1 MSVGYYYSFCLG
13 ALGDI
18 DGLADENEVGWMKI
32 ICNGAAQEIASGTW
46 LADYISQ
53 LGLDVSSVAV
63 ECDGKILTRE
73 EYASHALRDGSVLEL
88 IRFVGGG

>member
-1 MSVGYYYSFCLG
+1 MSVGYYYPLCRGGLKRYY
-13 ALGDI
+13 
-18 DGLADENEVGWMKI
+18 GLADANEAGWMKI
-32 ICNGAAQEIASGTW
+32 ICNGLAQEIASGTK

-53 LGLDVSSVAV
+53 LGLDVSSLAV
-63 ECDGKILTRE
+63 ECDGKILARE